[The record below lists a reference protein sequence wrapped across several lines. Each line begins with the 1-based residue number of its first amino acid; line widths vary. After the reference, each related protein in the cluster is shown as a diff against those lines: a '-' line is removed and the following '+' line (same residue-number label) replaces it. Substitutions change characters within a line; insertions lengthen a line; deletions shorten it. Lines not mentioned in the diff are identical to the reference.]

1 LEHVF
6 FTYIGNFILP
16 TDELIF
22 FKGVGQPPTSYVN
35 IKPFI
40 MGLDISPLPL
50 GIPNAVGW
58 FSGGGARGIIL
69 SSKGWSSFGA

>member
-1 LEHVF
+1 
-6 FTYIGNFILP
+6 
-16 TDELIF
+16 
-22 FKGVGQPPTSYVN
+22 VGQPPTSYVN